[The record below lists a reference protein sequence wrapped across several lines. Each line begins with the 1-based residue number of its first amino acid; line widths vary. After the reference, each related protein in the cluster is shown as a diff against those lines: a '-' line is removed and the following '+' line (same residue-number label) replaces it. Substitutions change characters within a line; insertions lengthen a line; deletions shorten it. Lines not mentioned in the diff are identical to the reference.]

1 MNVNEVLSKDYLN
14 KMSFEK
20 TKPHKDSLAVKT
32 LRLRLK
38 DKHASYLNQLAMEV
52 NQVWNFC
59 NAHGMKVYERE
70 RRFCTAYDMHPYL
83 RGSSKEGLH
92 LHSQTIQA
100 ITEEYVTR
108 RSQFNKVKLRWR
120 TSRGS
125 RRSLGWIPFKASAIS
140 YKNGQVVFN
149 GKPLSLWDSY
159 GLKDYELGPG
169 AISQDARGRWY
180 INMTVKV
187 NQWVCS
193 NVLAKDVIGIDLGLE
208 TLLATSNGQKERPPK
223 FYRTSEDALAKAQR
237 AKKKQRVKAIHAK
250 IANQRKNFLHQLS
263 SALVKQCDAIFVG
276 NVSSSVL
283 TQTSHA
289 KSVLDA
295 GWSTFRTMLR
305 YKCAI
310 AGVWFHEVNEAYTT
324 QTCSDCRAKTG
335 PKGQAELGIKRWV
348 CTQCHVAHDRDINA
362 AKNIKILGLQWLTDL
377 LTTSNERLSYQEALN
392 ASGVG
397 HGPLP
402 TSWKASS
409 KNKVGI
415 LCL

>member
-108 RSQFNKVKLRWR
+108 RSQFNKVKLHWR
-120 TSRGS
+120 TSRG
-125 RRSLGWIPFKASAIS
+125 RRKNLGWIPFKASAIS

-159 GLKDYELGPG
+159 GIKDYE
-169 AISQDARGRWY
+169 
-180 INMTVKV
+180 
-187 NQWVCS
+187 
-193 NVLAKDVIGIDLGLE
+193 
-208 TLLATSNGQKERPPK
+208 
-223 FYRTSEDALAKAQR
+223 
-237 AKKKQRVKAIHAK
+237 
-250 IANQRKNFLHQLS
+250 
-263 SALVKQCDAIFVG
+263 
-276 NVSSSVL
+276 
-283 TQTSHA
+283 
-289 KSVLDA
+289 
-295 GWSTFRTMLR
+295 
-305 YKCAI
+305 
-310 AGVWFHEVNEAYTT
+310 
-324 QTCSDCRAKTG
+324 
-335 PKGQAELGIKRWV
+335 
-348 CTQCHVAHDRDINA
+348 
-362 AKNIKILGLQWLTDL
+362 
-377 LTTSNERLSYQEALN
+377 
-392 ASGVG
+392 
-397 HGPLP
+397 
-402 TSWKASS
+402 
-409 KNKVGI
+409 
-415 LCL
+415 

>member
-1 MNVNEVLSKDYLN
+1 M
-14 KMSFEK
+14 
-20 TKPHKDSLAVKT
+20 
-32 LRLRLK
+32 
-38 DKHASYLNQLAMEV
+38 
-52 NQVWNFC
+52 
-59 NAHGMKVYERE
+59 
-70 RRFCTAYDMHPYL
+70 
-83 RGSSKEGLH
+83 
-92 LHSQTIQA
+92 
-100 ITEEYVTR
+100 
-108 RSQFNKVKLRWR
+108 
-120 TSRGS
+120 
-125 RRSLGWIPFKASAIS
+125 
-140 YKNGQVVFN
+140 
-149 GKPLSLWDSY
+149 
-159 GLKDYELGPG
+159 
-169 AISQDARGRWY
+169 
-180 INMTVKV
+180 
-187 NQWVCS
+187 
-193 NVLAKDVIGIDLGLE
+193 LAKDVIGIDLGLE

-335 PKGQAELGIKRWV
+335 PRGQAELGIKQWV
-348 CTQCHVAHDRDINA
+348 CAQCHVAHDRDINA

-377 LTTSNERLSYQEALN
+377 LEPSDATLSYQEANN
-392 ASGVG
+392 AFRVG
-397 HGPLP
+397 HGPLQN
-402 TSWKASS
+402 ASTDMS
-409 KNKVGI
+409 THEVGI

>member
-1 MNVNEVLSKDYLN
+1 
-14 KMSFEK
+14 
-20 TKPHKDSLAVKT
+20 
-32 LRLRLK
+32 
-38 DKHASYLNQLAMEV
+38 
-52 NQVWNFC
+52 
-59 NAHGMKVYERE
+59 
-70 RRFCTAYDMHPYL
+70 
-83 RGSSKEGLH
+83 
-92 LHSQTIQA
+92 
-100 ITEEYVTR
+100 
-108 RSQFNKVKLRWR
+108 
-120 TSRGS
+120 
-125 RRSLGWIPFKASAIS
+125 
-140 YKNGQVVFN
+140 
-149 GKPLSLWDSY
+149 
-159 GLKDYELGPG
+159 
-169 AISQDARGRWY
+169 
-180 INMTVKV
+180 MTVKV

-335 PKGQAELGIKRWV
+335 PKGQAELGVKRWV
-348 CTQCHVAHDRDINA
+348 CAQCHVAHDRDINA
-362 AKNIKILGLQWLTDL
+362 AKNIKMLGLQWLTDL
-377 LTTSNERLSYQEALN
+377 LEPSNATLNYQKANN

-397 HGPLP
+397 HGPLQN
-402 TSWKASS
+402 ASTDMS
-409 KNKVGI
+409 THDVGI

>member
-159 GLKDYELGPG
+159 GLKDYELGSG

-335 PKGQAELGIKRWV
+335 PKGQAELGVKRWV
-348 CTQCHVAHDRDINA
+348 CAQCHVAHDRDINA
-362 AKNIKILGLQWLTDL
+362 AKNIKMLGLQWLKDL
-377 LTTSNERLSYQEALN
+377 LEPSNATLSYQEANN

-397 HGPLP
+397 HGPLQN
-402 TSWKASS
+402 ASTDMS
-409 KNKVGI
+409 THDVGI

>member
-20 TKPHKDSLAVKT
+20 TTPHKDSLAVKT

-83 RGSSKEGLH
+83 KGSSKEGLH

-159 GLKDYELGPG
+159 GLKDYEYRTLGPKGGELGSG
-169 AISQDARGRWY
+169 AISQDARGRWS
-180 INMTVKV
+180 V
-187 NQWVCS
+187 
-193 NVLAKDVIGIDLGLE
+193 A
-208 TLLATSNGQKERPPK
+208 
-223 FYRTSEDALAKAQR
+223 
-237 AKKKQRVKAIHAK
+237 
-250 IANQRKNFLHQLS
+250 FLVES
-263 SALVKQCDAIFVG
+263 G
-276 NVSSSVL
+276 
-283 TQTSHA
+283 
-289 KSVLDA
+289 
-295 GWSTFRTMLR
+295 MLR
-305 YKCAI
+305 TCKCPIVHQYDGESESMGLLECA
-310 AGVWFHEVNEAYTT
+310 
-324 QTCSDCRAKTG
+324 S
-335 PKGQAELGIKRWV
+335 KRRHWN
-348 CTQCHVAHDRDINA
+348 RF
-362 AKNIKILGLQWLTDL
+362 
-377 LTTSNERLSYQEALN
+377 R
-392 ASGVG
+392 
-397 HGPLP
+397 P
-402 TSWKASS
+402 
-409 KNKVGI
+409 
-415 LCL
+415 